1 MRYRDAGVDL
11 DIHKQ
16 MHMIA
21 RKIVEKT
28 SSHIGVEIGNIGGYV
43 QFIRS
48 EIGDIGIHVDGV
60 GTKTLVLLKTGK
72 LRIAGWDCVVMN
84 ANDIACD
91 GFRALA
97 FSDYIAM
104 EKPDIN
110 MYAEVMKGI
119 EDALIH
125 VKAPIISGE
134 TAIMPG
140 VVRGLDVVCIALAI
154 RRKPFQ
160 NKAQSYD
167 VVIGVNS
174 YGLHA
179 NGYSL
184 ARKIVEEV
192 IGDYNKEI
200 DGINIGDELSKPTAM
215 YYNLALEAVEN
226 GIANSIAHV
235 TGGGWSKLKRV
246 LSESLDMELRPPP
259 PMPIFRLL
267 MEKGDIP
274 LDEAYR
280 VFNMG
285 IGLVLTT
292 HKSRVDELVSMI
304 HRHGFYPY
312 ILGHVKPGQGI
323 VRLHIDWA
331 GDRVVEL

>member
-1 MRYRDAGVDL
+1 
-11 DIHKQ
+11 
-16 MHMIA
+16 
-21 RKIVEKT
+21 
-28 SSHIGVEIGNIGGYV
+28 
-43 QFIRS
+43 
-48 EIGDIGIHVDGV
+48 
-60 GTKTLVLLKTGK
+60 
-72 LRIAGWDCVVMN
+72 
-84 ANDIACD
+84 
-91 GFRALA
+91 
-97 FSDYIAM
+97 
-104 EKPDIN
+104 
-110 MYAEVMKGI
+110 
-119 EDALIH
+119 
-125 VKAPIISGE
+125 
-134 TAIMPG
+134 
-140 VVRGLDVVCIALAI
+140 
-154 RRKPFQ
+154 
-160 NKAQSYD
+160 
-167 VVIGVNS
+167 
-174 YGLHA
+174 
-179 NGYSL
+179 
-184 ARKIVEEV
+184 
-192 IGDYNKEI
+192 
-200 DGINIGDELSKPTAM
+200 GDELSKPTAI